1 MKTEEKEQTKK
12 MENFLKQAFC
22 IDGDCDYIED
32 VTVNSSLKTTA
43 SAMFALGDSKR
54 GMFYVTISK

>member
-1 MKTEEKEQTKK
+1 MNRTEREQIRE
-12 MENFLKQAFC
+12 MAEFLKKAFC

-32 VTVNSSLKTTA
+32 VTVESSLKTTH
-43 SAMFALGDSKR
+43 SSMFALGDSKR

>member
-1 MKTEEKEQTKK
+1 MEEQQQIKE
-12 MENFLKQAFC
+12 MEMFLKKAFC

-32 VTVNSSLKTTA
+32 VKVSSTLKTTV